1 LKFQKLGNGVIFIK
15 KRVTHTTLLET
26 TNHTHTKT
34 TMKEPLQL
42 IICEGNHTLK
52 PSSRGHFKREP
63 NQGLTGSSLH
73 NAPALHGQ
81 VQTKIMRNDETN
93 Y

>member
-1 LKFQKLGNGVIFIK
+1 
-15 KRVTHTTLLET
+15 
-26 TNHTHTKT
+26 
-34 TMKEPLQL
+34 MKEPLQL
-42 IICEGNHTLK
+42 IICEGNHTLLK

-63 NQGLTGSSLH
+63 NQGLTGGLLH